1 MSESALFAVRNSDG
15 KVTSRKCHLFIDCK
29 GISGHSTELSSREVE
44 LLGLSV
50 CSVCEKRQKGGPAI
64 DALEGFFGE
73 DYPGV
78 DPDSHTEPGELARS
92 LVEYLK
98 ERGMYVSSRKKKEF
112 SDAN

>member
-15 KVTSRKCHLFIDCK
+15 KVTSRKCHLYIDCK
-29 GISGHSTELSSREVE
+29 GLTGSTNAELSSREVE

-50 CSVCEKRQKGGPAI
+50 CSICEKRQKGGPAI

-73 DYPGV
+73 DWGSEPLV
-78 DPDSHTEPGELARS
+78 ADPRAAAWL

-98 ERGMYVSSRKKKEF
+98 ERGMYVSSRKKK
-112 SDAN
+112 DA